1 MATPLV
7 SDALWAVVEPLLPSP
22 PPPSP
27 KGGRPRLPD
36 RAAFTGIMYILQT
49 GSAWRQLP
57 PDLGCGAGVTCWRRL
72 RDWQQAGVWDRL
84 HHTLL
89 DRLGEMGRIDWERAC
104 LDSAKLPA
112 KKGATTRLRSAPIPP
127 TGGAPAPSAI

>member
-1 MATPLV
+1 MTAPLV
-7 SDALWAVVEPLLPSP
+7 LDALWAVVEPLLPPP

-36 RAAFTGIMYILQT
+36 RAACTGIVYVLQT
-49 GSAWRQLP
+49 GCAWRQLP
-57 PDLGCGAGVTCWRRL
+57 PDLGCGAGVPCWRRL

-84 HHTLL
+84 HRTLL
-89 DRLGEMGRIDWERAC
+89 DLLGQAGRIDWERAG

-112 KKGATTRLRSAPIPP
+112 KKGAMTRRR
-127 TGGAPAPSAI
+127 